1 MLEKAINNNASILS
15 LCFVYVDFS
24 SYGHVLDAMFTISV
38 VFTFTISV
46 VFTFT
51 MSVVFTFTISVVFT
65 FTMSYRVAIHSVVY
79 SPTWCKAYS
88 ILM

>member
-24 SYGHVLDAMFTISV
+24 SYGHVLEALFTISV

-51 MSVVFTFTISVVFT
+51 ISVVFTFTISVVFT
-65 FTMSYRVAIHSVVY
+65 FTISSRVAIHSGVY
-79 SPTWCKAYS
+79 SPT
-88 ILM
+88 